1 MACGSCGG
9 AAARAIQKR
18 VIGEKVK
25 AKPVSKPTQVP
36 SMRPAPTTRIVVA
49 ASSTSI
55 KVKQQLKDLKKCPLC
70 GSALSPILS
79 GSGARN
85 RKKCTRCNRMFT

>member
-18 VIGEKVK
+18 AIGEQAK
-25 AKPVSKPTQVP
+25 AKPVSKPTQIP
-36 SMRPAPTTRIVVA
+36 KIRPTSTTRIVIA
-49 ASSTSI
+49 APNTAI
-55 KVKQQLKDLKKCPLC
+55 KIKQQLKDLKKCPLC
-70 GSALSPILS
+70 GSALSPIIS

-85 RKKCTRCNRMFT
+85 RKKCTRCNRTFT